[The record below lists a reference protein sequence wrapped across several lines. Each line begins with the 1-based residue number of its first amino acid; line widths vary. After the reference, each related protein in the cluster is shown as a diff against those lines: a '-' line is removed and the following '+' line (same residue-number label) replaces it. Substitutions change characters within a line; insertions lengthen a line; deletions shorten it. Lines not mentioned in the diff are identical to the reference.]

1 MFNSRDHV
9 QIIISSLTDNEKKR
23 LRKAQEQQ
31 THEYFYFD
39 VSVFN
44 VGTSTRIRQT
54 NVFRDKLVEDGY
66 SFYIRQS
73 ELDMY
78 DLT

>member
-1 MFNSRDHV
+1 MFHNQEYYQSVIND
-9 QIIISSLTDNEKKR
+9 LTDNEKKR

-66 SFYIRQS
+66 SFYLRQS